1 MPVLPEVG
9 STSTERPGSIVPA
22 ASAASIM
29 ETPMRSL
36 TEARGLKNS
45 SFPTISAPQPAS
57 AGRRL
62 KRTSGVEPTV
72 SAMLS

>member
-9 STSTERPGSIVPA
+9 STSTERSGAIRPA

-29 ETPMRSL
+29 ETPMRSF
-36 TEARGLKNS
+36 TDASGLKNS
-45 SFPTISAPQPAS
+45 SLPTISARQPAS

-62 KRTSGVEPTV
+62 KRTSGVEPMV

>member
-9 STSTERPGSIVPA
+9 STSTERPGSIVPS

-29 ETPMRSL
+29 ETPIRSL

-45 SFPTISAPQPAS
+45 SLPTISAPQPAS

-62 KRTSGVEPTV
+62 KRTSGVEPMV
-72 SAMLS
+72 SAMLP

>member
-9 STSTERPGSIVPA
+9 STRTERPGSIVPS

-29 ETPMRSL
+29 ETPIRSF
-36 TEARGLKNS
+36 TEASGLKNS
-45 SFPTISAPQPAS
+45 SLPTISALQPAS

-62 KRTSGVEPTV
+62 KRTSGVEPMV